1 MIVGEGGDT
10 EPPTVEILS
19 PQQGYIYFRNKE
31 LFPFVT
37 TIIIGDIDIEVE
49 ATDLCGV
56 DRVEF
61 YIDDQKMGTDTT
73 APYTFA
79 WTQNAFFKHT
89 IKAVAID
96 TSGNEAETELT
107 VSKFF

>member
-19 PQQGYIYFRNKE
+19 PQHGYIYFKNKE

-73 APYTFA
+73 EPYSFA

-96 TSGNEAETELT
+96 TSSNEAETELT